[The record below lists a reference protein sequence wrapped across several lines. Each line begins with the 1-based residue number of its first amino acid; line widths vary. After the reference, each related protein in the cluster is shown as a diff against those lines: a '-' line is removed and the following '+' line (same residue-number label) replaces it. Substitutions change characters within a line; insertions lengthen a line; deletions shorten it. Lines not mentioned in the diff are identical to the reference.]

1 VVDVS
6 LGNDAVKESAKE
18 LSGGGVD
25 VLYDPVGGTLGE
37 VCLRSLGEDGNYL
50 VIGFVGGI
58 SQLPAN
64 QVLLRNRRVTGV
76 DWGAWA
82 MRNPEANGAM
92 LRQVLS
98 LIGEGRLSPVEPT
111 AYTLSRAAE
120 ALGDLEARRVA
131 GKVVLLPD

>member
-1 VVDVS
+1 MIDTS
-6 LGNDAVKESAKE
+6 AGDDWVKEEAKRI
-18 LSGGGVD
+18 SGGGIH
-25 VLYDPVGGTLGE
+25 VLYDPVGGSLGE
-37 VCLRSLGEDGNYL
+37 VCLRALGEDGNYL

-58 SQLPAN
+58 PKLPAN

-82 MRNPEANGAM
+82 MRNPDRNAEM
-92 LRQVLS
+92 LRDVMS
-98 LIGEGRLSPVEPT
+98 LIAEGRLSPVEPT
-111 AYTLSRAAE
+111 TYPLSQAVR